1 MSPLT
6 PPALGATLVLV
17 RHGETTW
24 LRGNRFQGR
33 RNPHLTDLGRTQ
45 AAAVAARLADP
56 NAPPP
61 LPVPSGRP
69 VAIWHSPLRRAA
81 DTARA
86 IGELV
91 PAPLLPDERL
101 AEMGQGE
108 WEARS
113 HRAVAALGP
122 GLEAWR
128 RDPVA
133 NAAPGGETLAAAR
146 ARVRPAL
153 GEILERLANPLRA
166 IGAEQQPSAGRPWGI
181 VVSHGGTMR
190 VALLSLLDLPLSRFW
205 AFPFDPCAITVM
217 ELDGGRAVLRAH
229 NLTSHLGGPDSR
241 ITVDRG
247 GAL

>member
-1 MSPLT
+1 MSPLI
-6 PPALGATLVLV
+6 PPELGATLVLV

-24 LRGNRFQGR
+24 LRRNRFQGR
-33 RNPHLTDLGRTQ
+33 RNPHLTDLGRAQ
-45 AAAVAARLADP
+45 AGAVGARLADP
-56 NAPPP
+56 LAAPP
-61 LPVPSGRP
+61 LPVPPERP

-86 IGELV
+86 IGALV
-91 PAPLLPDERL
+91 PAPLVDDERL
-101 AEMGQGE
+101 AEMGQGD

-133 NAAPGGETLAAAR
+133 NAAPGGETLGAAR
-146 ARVRPAL
+146 PRIRAALAAILEHLADPPAQTGVRPS
-153 GEILERLANPLRA
+153 G
-166 IGAEQQPSAGRPWGI
+166 AGRPWAI

-205 AFPFDPCAITVM
+205 SFPFEPCAITVV

-229 NLTSHLGGPDSR
+229 NLTSHLAGAESR